1 MLIDQ
6 YPADMLRSRKFDWS
20 TVNEYFN
27 KEEVCYAS
35 KGRWAFYHIIKSFSL
50 IGSIALPSYLCSS
63 LLLPCKK
70 LGIKTEFYGF
80 DINDL
85 NPSVKSFE
93 ELLKHTHVD
102 AVLVPSMYGF
112 AADLKAFELVCKNHS
127 IVMIDDAAQSFGATQ
142 GEQNVGTFGDAGFFS
157 FSPGKPIP
165 AHLGAFF
172 WSDKYIDIHRKKR
185 SLVHRLIYL
194 DYWYNRL
201 RNSNKKQIGYFLN
214 IISIALNKI
223 DLSSD
228 RLESWE
234 EGILNEAINNLKL
247 GAYDHRVT
255 FYNIAKNILS
265 NRSDVRVIGNNRGR
279 PAPCKIVLYFSDAYQ
294 AASVKQL
301 FNNSRIYTANGYKLI
316 DKSTLLTDPSSQIL
330 ELPIVSD
337 RNKMDIIFEQL
348 NSL

>member
-1 MLIDQ
+1 MTI
-6 YPADMLRSRKFDWS
+6 RKSNYQVINMCDFCA
-20 TVNEYFN
+20 
-27 KEEVCYAS
+27 EEFGSCGAS
-35 KGRWAFYHIIKSFSL
+35 PLFS
-50 IGSIALPSYLCSS
+50 Y
-63 LLLPCKK
+63 
-70 LGIKTEFYGF
+70 E
-80 DINDL
+80 
-85 NPSVKSFE
+85 
-93 ELLKHTHVD
+93 
-102 AVLVPSMYGF
+102 
-112 AADLKAFELVCKNHS
+112 
-127 IVMIDDAAQSFGATQ
+127 
-142 GEQNVGTFGDAGFFS
+142 
-157 FSPGKPIP
+157 
-165 AHLGAFF
+165 
-172 WSDKYIDIHRKKR
+172 IDIEKDCDEWK
-185 SLVHRLIYL
+185 
-194 DYWYNRL
+194 N
-201 RNSNKKQIGYFLN
+201 
-214 IISIALNKI
+214 NKI